1 MPAKKTTKK
10 AVKASW
16 SVYQR
21 APVRRA
27 SPAKK
32 KVAKKTPAKTT
43 RRPAKKKV
51 AKQVR
56 TASIDKDLAY
66 ENLWEDELTSQY
78 PAMKKNNF
86 LSLVVLGL
94 GTFLVLIGIYIQV
107 NKEDP
112 ATTIPADTN
121 DEMMMSGE
129 KVTENALSE
138 EVPTTPAERDRS
150 TFPIDA
156 QKMVEEFYSYFNDG
170 QFNQMPSISD
180 TTFTSDPGLVQYFSP
195 SRLESRKA
203 NIIGDISLADVNA
216 VIDHPIVQR
225 NPNAMVVQ
233 YDTSY
238 LLKQDGLT
246 YNERRYAYVLR
257 KDGAY
262 KINGFE
268 CQQNCAASPFFRLR

>member
-1 MPAKKTTKK
+1 MPAKKTTKSSAK
-10 AVKASW
+10 KTTT
-16 SVYQR
+16 
-21 APVRRA
+21 RRA

-32 KVAKKTPAKTT
+32 KVTKPISRQKTPAKTT
-43 RRPAKKKV
+43 GRPAKKKV

-66 ENLWEDELTSQY
+66 ENLWEDDLTSQY

-86 LSLVVLGL
+86 LSLIVLWL

-112 ATTIPADTN
+112 ATTIPTETTDGMTT
-121 DEMMMSGE
+121 SGAKATGE
-129 KVTENALSE
+129 LAGDDNVVA
-138 EVPTTPAERDRS
+138 PTQRDRS
-150 TFPIDA
+150 NFPVDA
-156 QKMVEEFYSYFNDG
+156 QKMVDEFYSYFNNE
-170 QFNQMPSISD
+170 QFDQMPSISD
-180 TTFTSDPGLVQYFSP
+180 TTFTTDPGLVQYFSP
-195 SRLESRKA
+195 SRLQNRKA
-203 NIIGDISLADVNA
+203 NIIGDISLSDVNA
-216 VIDHPIVQR
+216 VVDHPIVQR

-246 YNERRYAYVLR
+246 YNERWYAYILR